1 MHARRAV
8 ALLQT
13 YLLCSALL
21 CFEEKEKEKGKSDD
35 HVRMPRSALV
45 T

>member
-21 CFEEKEKEKGKSDD
+21 CFEEKGKGDD

>member
-13 YLLCSALL
+13 YLLCSA
-21 CFEEKEKEKGKSDD
+21 
-35 HVRMPRSALV
+35 ALRRKRKARV
-45 T
+45 TIT